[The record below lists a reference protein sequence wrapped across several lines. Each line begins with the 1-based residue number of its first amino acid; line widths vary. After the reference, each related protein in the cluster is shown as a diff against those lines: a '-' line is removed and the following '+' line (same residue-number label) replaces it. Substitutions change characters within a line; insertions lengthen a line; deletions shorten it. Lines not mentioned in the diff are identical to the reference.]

1 MPVSRLWVLL
11 RMSVG
16 SVLGIV
22 GFGTL
27 SFGFVGLSAPEMLLG
42 VFEILAGSFLALGV
56 MTPLRKPRHQAS
68 SSNSNP

>member
-1 MPVSRLWVLL
+1 VGTRRIWVLL

-27 SFGFVGLSAPEMLLG
+27 SLGFVNLDTPRMGLGVLEILLG
-42 VFEILAGSFLALGV
+42 TFLALGV
-56 MTPLRKPRHQAS
+56 MAPLRKSKRTE
-68 SSNSNP
+68 NLRT